1 MTSEIRPFRK
11 INRKRTKEISVGKI
25 KVGGNNPITVQTM
38 TNTLTTDHK
47 STIEQINKVAE
58 AGADIVRVSCPDSK
72 STDSLKTI
80 IKHVDVPI
88 VADIHFHYKRAIEA
102 AENGANCLRINPG
115 NIGDTKRI
123 AEVISAAK
131 NNNCSIRIG
140 VNAGSLEKDILEKYR
155 EPCPEALV
163 ESALRNIKIIEDMD
177 FSNFKIS
184 VKSSDVFLSI
194 AAYKL
199 LSEKTDYPLHLG
211 ITEAGS
217 YLPGSIK
224 TSIGFGSLLLDG
236 IGDTVRVSLSDDP
249 IEEIKV
255 GNEILKSLNLRNRG
269 IKIISCPSCARQA
282 FQVIETVKEL
292 EKKLSHIKKP
302 ITLSIIGCVVNGPG
316 EAKQT
321 EIGITG
327 GGKDNHMLYLNGLET
342 EKVVT
347 KDMINKIVTLVE
359 EKASKL

>member
-11 INRKRTKEISVGKI
+11 INRKKTKEISVGKI

-47 STIEQINKVAE
+47 STIEQINKVTE

-72 STDSLKTI
+72 STEALKTI
-80 IKHVDVPI
+80 IKHVDVPL

-102 AENGANCLRINPG
+102 AENGADCLRINPG
-115 NIGDTKRI
+115 NIGDTKRV
-123 AEVISAAK
+123 AEVVSAAK

-140 VNAGSLEKDILEKYR
+140 VNAGSLEKDILEKYK

-163 ESALRNIKIIEDMD
+163 DSALRNIRIIEDMD

-199 LSEKTDYPLHLG
+199 LSEKTHYPLHLG

-236 IGDTVRVSLSDDP
+236 IGDTIRVSLSDDP
-249 IEEIKV
+249 VEEIKV

-269 IKIISCPSCARQA
+269 VRIISCPSCARQA
-282 FQVIETVKEL
+282 FQVIETVKQL

-342 EKVVT
+342 EKVAT

-359 EKASKL
+359 EKASNL